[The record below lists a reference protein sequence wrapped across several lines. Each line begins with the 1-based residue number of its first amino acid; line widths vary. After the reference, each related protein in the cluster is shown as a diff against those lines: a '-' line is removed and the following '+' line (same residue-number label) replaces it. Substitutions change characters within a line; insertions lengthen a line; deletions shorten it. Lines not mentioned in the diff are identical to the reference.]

1 MRRLRSFAG
10 CDPRR
15 SLAGRFRMRYCAHRR
30 LPCLGG
36 NGNRYVHFRC
46 AKRGVA
52 AGGEAEARL
61 EMPDHVA
68 LIGEA
73 SSVGG
78 VSERDAAGNLGLHP
92 IEATAD

>member
-1 MRRLRSFAG
+1 MHRLRWFAG

-15 SLAGRFRMRYCAHRR
+15 SWWVVSECGIVLTADYLGR
-30 LPCLGG
+30 
-36 NGNRYVHFRC
+36 NGNRHGYVRC
-46 AKRGVA
+46 AKRGVT
-52 AGGEAEARL
+52 AGGEAETRL
-61 EMPDHVA
+61 EMPGHVA